1 MTEDGKGIAPLVR
14 LIGAGRDLTGFSA
27 ADKIVGKAAAMLFIK
42 AKVCAVYGQVM
53 TDEARTLLLA
63 GGITCRS
70 GELTEKIINRKG
82 TDLCP
87 MEKAVAALQDPEEAF
102 AVIRQ
107 KLADL
112 RKSSPHSITENN
124 QNPRSS

>member
-63 GGITCRS
+63 GGIACRF
-70 GELTEKIINRKG
+70 GELTEKIINREG

-87 MEKAVAALQDPEEAF
+87 MEKTVAALQDPEEAF
-102 AVIRQ
+102 SAIRQ

-112 RKSSPHSITENN
+112 RKSSPHSITEN